1 MPGPREPVSP
11 NDAPPGSGLRALES
25 HGLPSATKS
34 GAYLPSVYE
43 PSPFWRRVYEHF
55 FDDLQVDAGWA
66 DRVRLAATTGHVVY
80 IGRTVS
86 FLDFLALDA
95 LSKRHGLPLIGFA
108 NDMEMSIVEP
118 FGRGSRRLRARIP
131 LPEAPALAET
141 IRAGAAALLFMRRK
155 PDDTPAASP
164 DDDLLR
170 TLVEAQR
177 KTEKPIFLMPQTF
190 VWTKRPPN
198 TKATLIDVLFGPSE
212 WPGRVRTGL
221 QFILNYKNAIHRGG
235 EPFNLLAFLH
245 ENEDMTDAQAASAVK
260 YALVRRMERERALV
274 LGPAQKTSARLNDE
288 LLRSPRLRTHM
299 TRAAKD
305 RSQPIQVIEA
315 EVRKELN
322 QLAAAPDAN
331 VIGLFHRVM
340 QFIITRIYDGLV
352 VDQEGFERVREAA
365 RLGPLV
371 LVPSHKSHV
380 DYLILSA
387 VFFSRG
393 LAVPLIA
400 AGDNLSFFPL
410 GTIFRHSGAFFIRR
424 TFKGNKL
431 YPHIVDAYVR
441 KVLAEGHN
449 LEVFIEGGRSRTGKL
464 LPPKLGILS
473 MVVDAGLKLPETPIQ
488 FVPISIGYERLVEE
502 GSYVHELEGG
512 EKKAEDIGG
521 LLRTPKVL
529 QSRYGRLYLQFGE
542 VFELGALRREA
553 VQLDA
558 DEPDVDGVAGDLSP
572 SQRRAVVQRIAHRIT
587 YEINRV
593 TAVTPASLM
602 ATALLTQRHEVASM
616 PDVRR
621 AADDMVHA
629 FQRFGAPIGKA
640 ILDREDKLRTDT
652 LEGALELF
660 ESGRLITKTGSGDAA
675 RIHVLPA
682 RRLALEYFKN
692 NVIHFFVPSALVA
705 SSLAA
710 LGWQADMSTLRE
722 RVRLLS
728 RFFKYEFQYRADAE
742 FEDIFSDAL
751 GQMIEMGEVV
761 WEGETICRSTGPE
774 GARLASYAE
783 MIRSY
788 VEAYSVVFRFL
799 RDTKTLPKTK
809 KEWANVTLVAARKA
823 LAAGQIQRQ
832 ESVSKPKLESALQ
845 LLHDEGIVRVSGND
859 VLPGTKNADGKL
871 IEAWCLVLDEHLKG

>member
-1 MPGPREPVSP
+1 MP
-11 NDAPPGSGLRALES
+11 
-25 HGLPSATKS
+25 ATQS

-43 PSPFWRRVYEHF
+43 PSRFWRWVYDQF
-55 FDDLQVDAGWA
+55 FHDLQVDAGWA

-80 IGRTVS
+80 LGRTVS

-108 NDMEMSIVEP
+108 NDMQMSIVEP
-118 FGRGSRRLRARIP
+118 FGRGSSRLRARTP

-155 PDDTPAASP
+155 PDELALPSP

-177 KTEKPIFLMPQTF
+177 KTQKPIFLMPQTF
-190 VWTKRPPN
+190 VWTKRPPSAK
-198 TKATLIDVLFGPSE
+198 TSLIDVLFGPSE
-212 WPGRVRTGL
+212 WPGSVRTSL
-221 QFILNYKNAIHRGG
+221 QFIFNYKNAIHRGG
-235 EPFNLLAFLH
+235 EPFNLLTFLQ
-245 ENEDMTDAQAASAVK
+245 ENEDLTDAQAASAIK

-274 LGPAQKTSARLNDE
+274 LGPAQKTSDRLNEE
-288 LLRSPRLRTHM
+288 LLRSPRLRAHM
-299 TRAAKD
+299 ERAAKD
-305 RSQPIQVIEA
+305 RSAPIKAIEA
-315 EVRKELN
+315 EVKKELN

-340 QFIITRIYDGLV
+340 QFLITRIYDGLV

-365 RLGPLV
+365 RRGPLV
-371 LVPSHKSHV
+371 LVPSHKSHI

-387 VFFSRG
+387 VFFERG

-410 GTIFRHSGAFFIRR
+410 GTLFRHSGAFFIRR

-529 QSRYGRLYLQFGE
+529 RSRYGRLYLQFGE
-542 VFELGALRREA
+542 VFELDALRREA
-553 VQLDA
+553 VELDA
-558 DEPDVDGVAGDLSP
+558 GERARDALEGDLSP

-593 TAVTPASLM
+593 TAVTPASLI
-602 ATALLTQRHEVASM
+602 ATALLTQPKEVASKAE
-616 PDVRR
+616 VKR
-621 AADDMVHA
+621 AAEDLVQA
-629 FQRFGAPIGKA
+629 FQRFGAPIA
-640 ILDREDKLRTDT
+640 RTILDREGKLRDDA
-652 LEGALELF
+652 LDGALDLF
-660 ESGRLITKTGSGDAA
+660 ESARLITRTPSAPD
-675 RIHVLPA
+675 IHVVPA

-705 SSLAA
+705 SALMA
-710 LGWQADMSTLRE
+710 LGWEAEMTALRE

-751 GQMIEMGEVV
+751 GQMIEASEVV
-761 WEGETICRSTGPE
+761 WEGDVVRRASTPQ
-774 GARLASYAE
+774 GARLENYAE
-783 MIRSY
+783 MIRTY
-788 VEAYSVVFRFL
+788 IEAYAVVFRFL
-799 RDTKTLPKTK
+799 LESKTPPLNK
-809 KEWANVTLVAARKA
+809 KEWGTVTLQQARKA
-823 LAAGQIQRQ
+823 LASGAIHRQ

-859 VLPGTKNADGKL
+859 VQPGKHTDGKL
-871 IEAWCLVLDEHLKG
+871 LQRWSEVLSEHLKSSRG